1 MKGILN
7 SSCVWCKKESV
18 NKYNEITYASPT
30 TIPCAVGK
38 DIRYKQTELGLV
50 KIEEKYYILH
60 SAGAEVQDGD
70 TLDGHII
77 SIGSIKDTRGQIA
90 YYKAVVLNG

>member
-7 SSCVWCKKESV
+7 SSCVWRKKESV
-18 NKYNEITYASPT
+18 NKYNEITYSSPA

-38 DIRYKQTELGLV
+38 DIKYKQTELGLV

-60 SAGAEVQDGD
+60 SAGAELQDGD
-70 TLDGHII
+70 TLDGQIVLV
-77 SIGSIKDTRGQIA
+77 GSIKDTMGQIA
-90 YYKAVVLNG
+90 YYKAVVVDG